1 MLAGSRWRDRLA
13 RRRLVII
20 TVTLNTAIDKTYTVE
35 NFVIDRVHRP
45 VETKSTAG
53 GKGINVARVLKELGR
68 EALATGFIGGNNGD
82 KIIEGL
88 DGEGIRHD
96 FVRTAGE
103 SRICVAIVDPINRT
117 QTEVNE
123 IGPEAAPE
131 DLRALK
137 SALERDIAGA
147 DFIVLS
153 GNARPG
159 VPDDFYADIIALARR
174 HNVRA
179 VLDASGAH
187 LSKGV
192 AAGPFMVKP
201 NVAELSSL
209 RGRELLTRE
218 EIVHAAKALIASG
231 TSVVVVSMGRAGCIA
246 TDGKRSW
253 QAAPPE
259 IQFVSAVG
267 SGDALVA
274 AFIVATLSGLDV
286 PEAVRAGMAAGAA
299 NAMTFGAGFCTR
311 ESIETLKDRVH
322 VVEI

>member
-1 MLAGSRWRDRLA
+1 M
-13 RRRLVII
+13 II

-68 EALATGFIGGNNGD
+68 DALATGFIGGSNGD

-96 FVRTAGE
+96 FVRTGGE
-103 SRICVAIVDPINRT
+103 SRICIAVVDPINRT

-123 IGPEAAPE
+123 NGPEATPE
-131 DLRALK
+131 DLQALK
-137 SALERDIAGA
+137 SVLERDIGGA
-147 DFIVLS
+147 DFLVLS

-159 VPDDFYADIIALARR
+159 VPDDFYADLIAIAHR

-179 VLDASGAH
+179 VLDASGPH
-187 LSKGV
+187 LREGV

-209 RGRELLTRE
+209 RGKELLTRE
-218 EIVHAAKALIASG
+218 EIVHAAKSLVAAG
-231 TSVVVVSMGRAGCIA
+231 TSVVVVSMGRAGCVA
-246 TDGKRSW
+246 TDGKHSW

-259 IQFVSAVG
+259 IPFVSAVG

-274 AFIVATLSGLDV
+274 AFIDAVLSGLDI
-286 PEAVRAGMAAGAA
+286 PEAVRSGTAAGAA

-311 ESIETLKDRVH
+311 ESIEALKDKVQ
-322 VVEI
+322 VVEV